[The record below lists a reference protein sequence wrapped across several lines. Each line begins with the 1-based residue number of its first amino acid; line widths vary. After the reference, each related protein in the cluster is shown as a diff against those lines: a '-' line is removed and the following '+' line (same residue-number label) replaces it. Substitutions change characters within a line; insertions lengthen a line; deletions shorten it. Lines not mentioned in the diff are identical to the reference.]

1 MTKSSRS
8 RQIGVGALIAVV
20 SLLLGYLVL
29 SVLQLAI
36 EWLWFTTPDTLPD
49 PALWA
54 LVLGL
59 PTLAGVAVAWLRSH
73 GADGHSPLFGIAL
86 NPVTAADYP
95 SIIGAIAAT
104 LVGGLVLG
112 PEVALVSTGAFVGTE
127 MARRTGALTTIRGA
141 TVGALAA
148 VLALF
153 VGPSVAGTFSVAPGY
168 SFQPVDLIGAVGVGA
183 ATAAVIVVS
192 RVLAIGV
199 LRLHGGDRPRMLVL
213 ALCGLGVGVIALAY
227 HLATGHEVGLVLTS
241 GENEVKPLL
250 ALGSAGA
257 IGWTIAAKWLAYSL
271 SMGGGFRG
279 GPFFPAIYIGAGV
292 GAIATLLTPGI
303 AQGAVGAGLTAA
315 IIYLAQPKWAITVGL
330 GVVMGLLCGGPQII
344 PLTVAAAVVAA
355 LLPGLRDSTKPT
367 GEQQIEIMK

>member
-1 MTKSSRS
+1 MTTSSRN
-8 RQIGVGALIAVV
+8 RQVGFGALIAVV
-20 SLLLGYLVL
+20 SLALGYLVL
-29 SVLQLAI
+29 SVLELAI
-36 EWLWFTTPDTLPD
+36 EWLWFTTPDSLPD

-73 GADGHSPLFGIAL
+73 GADGHSPLYGIAL

-127 MARRTGALTTIRGA
+127 ISRRSGALTTLRGA
-141 TVGALAA
+141 TVGAFAA

-168 SFQPVDLIGAVGVGA
+168 SFAPVDLIGAVGVGA
-183 ATAAVIVVS
+183 ATAAVIVVG
-192 RVLAIGV
+192 RVLAVGV

-213 ALCGLGVGVIALAY
+213 ALSGLGVGVIALAY
-227 HLATGHEVGLVLTS
+227 HLTTGHEVGLVLTS

-257 IGWTIAAKWLAYSL
+257 IGWTIAAKWLAYAL

-279 GPFFPAIYIGAGV
+279 GPFFPAIYIGAGL
-292 GAIATLLTPGI
+292 GAIATLITPGI
-303 AQGAVGAGLTAA
+303 AEGAVAAGLTAA
-315 IIYLAQPKWAITVGL
+315 IIYLAQPKWALTIGL

-344 PLTVAAAVVAA
+344 PLSLAAAVVAA

-367 GEQQIEIMK
+367 GEQQVEIMR